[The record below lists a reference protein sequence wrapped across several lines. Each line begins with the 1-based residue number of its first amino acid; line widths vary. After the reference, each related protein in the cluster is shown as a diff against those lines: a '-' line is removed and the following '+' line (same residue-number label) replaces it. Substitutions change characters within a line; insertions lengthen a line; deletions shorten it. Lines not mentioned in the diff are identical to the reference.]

1 MDATGSSSAENASA
15 RLSSKSPSVL
25 GCAVLQLLSRE
36 ASSGYDLKK
45 RFSESVGRGW
55 HAYDT
60 QIYRELKTLEGLG
73 LASGEQVKGAAGPQR
88 RVYTITDDGLA
99 ALTAWLASPVDITKI
114 KNEFVLRIWTADL
127 FPPGEFERIL
137 LVIQDQLQGT
147 LAREVAVRDKLVDQ
161 FGPPEV
167 TDDETAVGRMLCVEH
182 DIAVARTRLL
192 WVERAL
198 TVARIR
204 AKRSTRSAA
213 AERS

>member
-1 MDATGSSSAENASA
+1 MEATGSSSAGNASE
-15 RLSSKSPSVL
+15 RSSSKNPSVL
-25 GCAVLQLLSRE
+25 GCAILQLLSRE

-60 QIYRELKTLEGLG
+60 QIYRELKTLEALE
-73 LASGEQVKGAAGPQR
+73 LVSGERVKGGAGPQR

-99 ALTAWLASPVDITKI
+99 ALRAWLASPVDITKI

-127 FPPGEFERIL
+127 FPPGELERML
-137 LVIQDQLQGT
+137 LLIQDQLEST
-147 LAREVAVRDKLVDQ
+147 LAREVAVRDRLVDQ

-167 TDDETAVGRMLCVEH
+167 TDDESAFGRMLCVEH

-204 AKRSTRSAA
+204 DKQRARSTGRSG
-213 AERS
+213 

>member
-1 MDATGSSSAENASA
+1 MEAAGPSSARKDSERSSS
-15 RLSSKSPSVL
+15 KGPSVL
-25 GCAVLQLLSRE
+25 GCAILQLLSRE

-60 QIYRELKTLEGLG
+60 QIYRELKVLDGLG
-73 LASGEQVKGAAGPQR
+73 LVSGERVKGGAGPQR
-88 RVYTITDDGLA
+88 RVYTITEDGLA
-99 ALTAWLASPVDITKI
+99 ALTAWLASPIDVTKI

-127 FPPGEFERIL
+127 FPPGELERML
-137 LVIQDQLQGT
+137 LMIQDQLEST
-147 LAREVAVRDKLVDQ
+147 LAREIAVRDRLVDQ

-167 TDDETAVGRMLCVEH
+167 TDDETAFGRMLCVEH

-192 WVERAL
+192 WAERAL

-204 AKRSTRSAA
+204 DKQRARSRGRSG
-213 AERS
+213 